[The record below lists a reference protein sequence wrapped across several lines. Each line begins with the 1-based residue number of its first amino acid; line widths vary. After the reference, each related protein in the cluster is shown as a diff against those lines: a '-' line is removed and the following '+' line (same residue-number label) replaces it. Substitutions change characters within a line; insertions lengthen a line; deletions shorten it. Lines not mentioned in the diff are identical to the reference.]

1 MLTCGVA
8 LSRLLEQ
15 YGVEVVFGI
24 PGNHTLELYR
34 GLDNSPI
41 RHITTRH
48 EQGAAFMADGYARAS
63 GRVGVCCLISGPG
76 LLNAATALGQ
86 ALADSVPVLVIT
98 AVTARAEQGQGLGLL
113 HDMPDQQGAARSFCR
128 QSLSLTRAEDLPTLV
143 QHAFALLTEQRPG
156 PVHLQIPLDLMTAPV
171 NIDLFPKPASAQRPA
186 HTVPEAIVA
195 LLASCREPLL
205 LLGGGATSTEQADL
219 IQLAER
225 LDAPVLNTVN
235 AKGLVPLSHALAVGG
250 SPSLPCLQQTI
261 NAADLVIAI
270 GTEFSETDYDLLM
283 AEPLAR
289 RGQLLRIDIDP
300 GQLHCNQRA
309 DFTLTGDAAAW
320 VPALSARLTGAKR
333 DGAKRARALRD
344 EIAKEPHYHPDL
356 QRFFETLQAASN
368 TLTVVGDSTRPTY
381 YATWHYEPTGPRR
394 YFHSVSGFGTLGYAI
409 PAAMGA
415 TLGTK
420 DSVVALIGDG
430 GAQFTLTEFAT
441 ATDNALPVT
450 FIIWCNRGYE
460 EIENSLEGRGVSNR
474 STDISSPDFTLIAA
488 AYGMSVYQPADWAAL
503 ATDLQ
508 LALEQAQQTG
518 QPNLLLLQQDHFVTT
533 PSGQWY

>member
-8 LSRLLEQ
+8 LSRLLER
-15 YGVEVVFGI
+15 YDVDVVYGI

-34 GLDNSPI
+34 GLDDSPI

-63 GRVGVCCLISGPG
+63 GKVGVCCLISGPG

-86 ALADSVPVLVIT
+86 ALADSIPVLVIT
-98 AVTARAEQGQGLGLL
+98 AVTARAAQGQGLGLL
-113 HDMPDQQGAARSFCR
+113 HDMPDQQAAARSFAR
-128 QSLSLTRAEDLPTLV
+128 QSLSLTRAEDLPTLI
-143 QHAFALLTEQRPG
+143 QHAFTLLTQERPG

-171 NIDLFPKPASAQRPA
+171 NIDLFPKPTPKQSPVLSVPTEIAQALSAS
-186 HTVPEAIVA
+186 
-195 LLASCREPLL
+195 LAPLL
-205 LLGGGATSTEQADL
+205 LLGGGAVRTAPEELRRFAEQ
-219 IQLAER
+219 

-235 AKGLVPLSHALAVGG
+235 AKGLMPPGHPLAVGG
-250 SPSLPCLQQTI
+250 SPSLPCLQQAI
-261 NAADLVIAI
+261 NQADLVIAI

-283 AEPLAR
+283 AEPLKR
-289 RGQLLRIDIDP
+289 SGKLLRVDIDEA
-300 GQLHCNQRA
+300 QLQCNQHA
-309 DFTLTGDAAAW
+309 DLVLLGDAAAW
-320 VPALSARLTGAKR
+320 VPALNA
-333 DGAKRARALRD
+333 ALKPAQR
-344 EIAKEPHYHPDL
+344 EGRQRTATLRGQIPAESHYHPDL
-356 QRFFETLQAASN
+356 QRFFDTLQGASD

-381 YATWHYEPTGPRR
+381 YATWQYEATAPRR

-415 TLGTK
+415 ALGTS

-474 STDISSPDFTLIAA
+474 STDISSPDFALVGA
-488 AYGMSVYQPADWAAL
+488 AYGMSVYQPVDWAAL

-508 LALEQAQQTG
+508 LALKEAQQTG
-518 QPNLLLLQQDHFVTT
+518 QPNLMLVQQDQFVST